1 MLRARFLGRFEIQIN
16 QTPIDI
22 PARKAQSL
30 FAYLIMNSESQHR
43 REKIAGLLWPDSD
56 DASARSKLRYA
67 LWQLRS
73 AIGEQYFI
81 ASKVSLGFN
90 SDADYWVDCKEIEE
104 DWNDYLTTREIE
116 RIIEL
121 YEGEFL
127 PGFYEDWVFLVRD
140 QLRAKYDIKFS
151 LFLKRLGEENRWQE
165 VLKWAEMWIALGE
178 IPEPAYQALMVAHS
192 HLGDKG
198 GSAKAFL
205 RLEQALM
212 EGVGVEPSEL
222 SQELYQGILNGAL
235 SNLSLDN
242 NLLPTSRMKPRQISD
257 PLKIETIFDQEQ
269 RTFVTREKEI
279 GWLNDKFEDAIQESG
294 QVVFIAGDAGQGKTS
309 LLKKFGQQAQNQ
321 HEGLIIAYATC
332 EAISGIG
339 DPYLPFRNLLAVLAG
354 DVGTKVSTD
363 LIDQENAQRLWDL
376 LPITAQA
383 ILNYGPDLLNN
394 FIPGDSL
401 IRRASFYA
409 SDQPDWL
416 ASLAHEVDIRKDRPA
431 PINIDHGDSE
441 KKLFDQFEQ
450 VLKVLTDYKPVVLI
464 LDDMQ
469 WADPGTCELFFH
481 LARRIEGQRI
491 LILSAYRPA
500 DITHGWGVNQHPLG
514 RILPELKRTYGE
526 IEINLNQT
534 SKEDRWRFINEY
546 LDCEPNHFNDSFRKA
561 LYQHTDGH
569 PLFTVELFWQIE
581 NQGKIFRDGQGTWQV
596 EDNFSWGALPVKVEA
611 AIESRIDRLPPKL
624 REILNIASVQGEEF
638 EAELIAAVS
647 GLDISSTINYLSS
660 EIGRQFN
667 LVEVSEI
674 KFVNQTRLSVYRFQH
689 SLYRQFLYEN
699 LDVAEKAVLHER
711 IGLELELLYGDR
723 KAEISVQLAEHFEI
737 AGRFDKAIN
746 YLLLAGRN
754 ARSVSANEQ
763 AISYLRKGIGL
774 LEQLP
779 DGEDRDE
786 LELAFQTSLGPLF
799 VAVEG
804 YTSEQAEMVFERARE
819 LCERTGNREQLAP
832 ALWGLCAFYQVRGKH
847 LKAHQIAGQ
856 IEILAQVGEETNL
869 NMLAHWMLG
878 LTHTHLGEFSDARV
892 HLESALNNYDTT
904 QENYLTH
911 LFGQNPKVT
920 CLNYLALNLWIL
932 GSLSLALEKCTE
944 AIQYAEQ
951 ISHPYSI
958 AFAHGMTGLLHVLR
972 KDPKATME
980 RAEKAYQIAKQSR
993 FPFFITLGMILRGWA
1008 RIQTKKIGLSIK
1020 LIEGGI
1026 EGMQAIGA
1034 ELARPF
1040 YLSLLAE
1047 ASTIIANNRDG
1058 LKMINSAMDVAE
1070 SSHEHWFKS
1079 GLFISMGNIMN
1090 ELGGEKDEIGRQY
1103 KEAMVIAEIQNAKSL
1118 ELQAAIHLSNLYKTG
1133 LESDQAKEIL
1143 GELLRGFDNDLEDPV
1158 LVEAR
1163 DIFQH
1168 N

>member
-1 MLRARFLGRFEIQIN
+1 MLQARFLGRFEIQAN
-16 QTPIDI
+16 QIPIDI

-73 AIGEQYFI
+73 AIGEQYFK
-81 ASKVSLGFN
+81 ASKVTLGFN
-90 SDADYWVDCKEIEE
+90 CDAECWVDCKEIEE
-104 DWNDYLTTREIE
+104 DWNDYITTGKME
-116 RIIEL
+116 RIIKL
-121 YEGEFL
+121 YQGEFL
-127 PGFYEDWVFLVRD
+127 PGFYEDWVFLIRD
-140 QLRAKYDIKFS
+140 QLQAKYDIKYS

-165 VLKWAEMWIALGE
+165 VLKWAERWISLGE

-212 EGVGVEPSEL
+212 EGVGVEPSEF
-222 SQELYQGILNGAL
+222 SQEIYQRILNGEL
-235 SNLSLDN
+235 PNLSVDKD
-242 NLLPTSRMKPRQISD
+242 LLPVPRKTARQFID
-257 PLKIETIFDQEQ
+257 PVKVEASIDRKQ

-279 GWLNDKFEDAIQESG
+279 GWLNDKLQETIHEIG
-294 QVVFIAGDAGQGKTS
+294 QVEFIAGDAGQGKTS
-309 LLKKFGQQAQNQ
+309 LLKKFGQQAQRQ

-376 LPITAQA
+376 IPITAQA
-383 ILNYGPDLLNN
+383 LINYGPDLLNN

-401 IRRASFYA
+401 IRRASFYT

-416 ASLAHEVDIRKDRPA
+416 DSLAHEVEIRKGRPA
-431 PINIDHGDSE
+431 PINIDHSDTE
-441 KKLFDQFEQ
+441 KKLFDQYTQ
-450 VLKVLTDYKPVVLI
+450 VLQAVADYRPVVLI

-469 WADPGTCELFFH
+469 WADSGTCELFFH
-481 LARRIEGQRI
+481 LARRIGGQRI

-500 DITHGWGVNQHPLG
+500 DIAQGWGDNQHPLG
-514 RILPELKRTYGE
+514 RILPELKRMYGE
-526 IEINLNQT
+526 LEINLDQT
-534 SKEDRWRFINEY
+534 SQEDRWRFINEY
-546 LDCEPNHFNDSFRKA
+546 LDCEPNHFDDSFREA

-569 PLFTVELFWQIE
+569 PLFTVELLWQME
-581 NQGKIFRDGQGTWQV
+581 NQGKIYRDAHGTWTV
-596 EDNFSWGALPVKVEA
+596 EDDFSWGALPIKVEA
-611 AIESRIDRLPPKL
+611 AIESRINRLPPQL

-638 EAELIAAVS
+638 EAELIAVVS
-647 GLDISSTINYLSS
+647 GLDITSTINYLSR
-660 EIGRQFN
+660 EIAQQHN

-674 KFVNQTRLSVYRFQH
+674 KFVNQTRLSIYRFQH

-699 LDVAEKAVLHER
+699 LDIAEKSVLHER
-711 IGLELELLYGDR
+711 IGLELEQLYGDQ
-723 KAEISVQLAEHFEI
+723 KAAISAQLAEHFEN
-737 AGRFDKAIN
+737 AGTFDKAIN
-746 YLLLAGRN
+746 YLLRAGKN

-763 AISYLRKGIGL
+763 AISYLRKGIAL
-774 LEQLP
+774 IEQLP
-779 DGEDRDE
+779 EGENRDE
-786 LELAFQTSLGPLF
+786 IELAFQTSLGPLF

-804 YTSEQAEMVFERARE
+804 YTSEKAEMVFERARE

-847 LKAHQIAGQ
+847 LKAHQMARQ
-856 IEILAQVGEETNL
+856 IEILAQVGKENNL

-878 LTHTHLGEFSDARV
+878 LTHTHLGEFSEAKN
-892 HLESALNNYDTT
+892 HLDSALNNYDAT
-904 QENYLTH
+904 QENTLTH

-920 CLNYLALNLWIL
+920 CLNYLGLNLWIL
-932 GSLSLALEKCTE
+932 GYSDLALEQCSK
-944 AIQYAEQ
+944 AIHYAEQ

-958 AFAHGMTGLLHVLR
+958 AFAHGMTGLLHTLR
-972 KDPKATME
+972 RDPQAAME
-980 RAEKAYQIAKQSR
+980 RGEKAYQVAKQSR
-993 FPFFITLGMILRGWA
+993 FPFFMTLGMIIRGWA
-1008 RIQTKKIGLSIK
+1008 RAQTKQTGLSIK
-1020 LIEGGI
+1020 LIESGI

-1047 ASTIIANNRDG
+1047 SSISKTNNSDS
-1058 LKMINSAMDVAE
+1058 LKMINSAINLAE
-1070 SSHEHWFKS
+1070 STHEHWYKS
-1079 GLFISMGNIMN
+1079 GLYISKGNILN
-1090 ELGGEKDEIGRQY
+1090 ELGGAKDEIGRHY
-1103 KEAMVIAEIQNAKSL
+1103 KEAVDIAEVQNAKSL
-1118 ELQAAIHLSNLYKTG
+1118 GLQAAINLFNLYKTG

-1143 GELLRGFDNDLEDPV
+1143 GKLLRGFNNDLEDPF

-1163 DIFQH
+1163 DILS
-1168 N
+1168 NN